1 MSFSSFSCCHKN
13 KNIREIL
20 VFRGA
25 KNSKLQETMFPSSA
39 ETNFFPPRHYN
50 KCNATLFRLWVS
62 RGPTGMNS
70 YQISTAVVLL
80 LSTAASAQRT
90 PTISYITPDITSKI
104 GGTIEMD
111 CSVLYAAEYP
121 VLWVKLPP
129 QVQHLL
135 WYLRTPI
142 FNFPCHVSMKISQG
156 ASPVQMRTWQE
167 EVD

>member
-1 MSFSSFSCCHKN
+1 
-13 KNIREIL
+13 
-20 VFRGA
+20 
-25 KNSKLQETMFPSSA
+25 
-39 ETNFFPPRHYN
+39 
-50 KCNATLFRLWVS
+50 
-62 RGPTGMNS
+62 MNS

-129 QVQHLL
+129 QVQHL
-135 WYLRTPI
+135 P
-142 FNFPCHVSMKISQG
+142 
-156 ASPVQMRTWQE
+156 
-167 EVD
+167 

>member
-1 MSFSSFSCCHKN
+1 
-13 KNIREIL
+13 
-20 VFRGA
+20 
-25 KNSKLQETMFPSSA
+25 
-39 ETNFFPPRHYN
+39 
-50 KCNATLFRLWVS
+50 
-62 RGPTGMNS
+62 MNT

-129 QVQHLL
+129 QVHILL
-135 WYLRTPI
+135 NLILKLSSTQNISNSFIFRINERSYNVMIAVAINWSSFFPQSCDNQERGDVLTGNFRKAISHKCTPI
-142 FNFPCHVSMKISQG
+142 PLSSNSALILRDNRF
-156 ASPVQMRTWQE
+156 R
-167 EVD
+167 